1 MDMLLVILKA
11 KKLLELFTK
20 IAKIQKNPPKKT
32 TTTTTANKQTD
43 KQTKIK
49 KSLEFKN

>member
-1 MDMLLVILKA
+1 MLLVILKA
-11 KKLLELFTK
+11 KKLLELLTK
-20 IAKIQKNPPKKT
+20 IAKIQKKKQK
-32 TTTTTANKQTD
+32 TTTTANKQTD